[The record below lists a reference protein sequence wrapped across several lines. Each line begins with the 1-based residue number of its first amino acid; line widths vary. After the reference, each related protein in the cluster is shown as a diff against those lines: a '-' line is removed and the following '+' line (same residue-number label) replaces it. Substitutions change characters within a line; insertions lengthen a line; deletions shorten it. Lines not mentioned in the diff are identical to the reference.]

1 MVGKPHEH
9 DKRITLASAGDKSLF
24 EKVLNAAKKAY
35 TYLYSVGKYNAKD
48 ISEYTELINATNDVF
63 SNALKKGIKDNV
75 IPARMMTSLESD
87 VFVFSALKTHAQLF
101 EASRQ
106 LLTDDGKVKS
116 FQQFSQDIAK
126 IEKDYNQAYLQAE
139 YNFAVS
145 SAQQAA
151 NWAKIEENKGR
162 YNLQYRTAN
171 DDRVRDSHAVLDGIT
186 LPADDTFWNSYYPP
200 NGWNCRCVA
209 VEVLKDKYPESDSEA
224 SIKKGDKATTQL
236 GKDGKNRME
245 IFRFNPGKEK
255 VIFPPNHPYNK
266 LQGADALKK
275 GLELKIQRKSVLTY
289 AKENIVGTTVKHNK
303 FEKPIQFTVKGIKEA
318 INQPHEYIREKNI
331 VILQA
336 DEYIKEAKF
345 IKSAISTKND
355 REKMH
360 YLEIEIKKKPSYIVI
375 KENLNTKEISFYSIV
390 DKLK

>member
-1 MVGKPHEH
+1 MKSMIKNTIYTALFLFPF
-9 DKRITLASAGDKSLF
+9 ITLGQDLPYLSESWNTKGGKSAVFYK
-24 EKVLNAAKKAY
+24 
-35 TYLYSVGKYNAKD
+35 
-48 ISEYTELINATNDVF
+48 NATTT
-63 SNALKKGIKDNV
+63 DNQRNV
-75 IPARMMTSLESD
+75 YVAGTIS
-87 VFVFSALKTHAQLF
+87 
-101 EASRQ
+101 
-106 LLTDDGKVKS
+106 
-116 FQQFSQDIAK
+116 
-126 IEKDYNQAYLQAE
+126 
-139 YNFAVS
+139 
-145 SAQQAA
+145 
-151 NWAKIEENKGR
+151 
-162 YNLQYRTAN
+162 
-171 DDRVRDSHAVLDGIT
+171 
-186 LPADDTFWNSYYPP
+186 TFN
-200 NGWNCRCVA
+200 
-209 VEVLKDKYPESDSEA
+209 E
-224 SIKKGDKATTQL
+224 
-236 GKDGKNRME
+236 
-245 IFRFNPGKEK
+245 
-255 VIFPPNHPYNK
+255 
-266 LQGADALKK
+266 